1 MEKDEKR
8 RDAEPEGPAEAEVAG
23 ETPESET
30 PAGQRPA
37 SADGPPRGERR
48 PYGLIAAISAGAV
61 VLGAALFV
69 AGFLT
74 HSLLDDDANLSPVED
89 RLVALEER
97 TSQIQEALSGA
108 SSGSDDSGGGG
119 GTSPSAAVSSEAN
132 DDPVWGPEDAPVV
145 MVEFSDFQCPYC
157 HRFATETLPQI
168 RQTYG
173 DKVRFIYRDFPLSSI
188 HPQAEKAAEAGQ
200 CAQEQGKFWELHDLM
215 FENQGALMVDD
226 LKGYA
231 QEAGLDAATFSDCL
245 DSGKTAQEIQRDYQ
259 DGQVAGVTGTPGF
272 LVNGVLVVGAQ
283 PFSVFQQVLDQ
294 LLAAGGG

>member
-1 MEKDEKR
+1 MEKDEER
-8 RDAEPEGPAEAEVAG
+8 RDADSEGEPEGRQVAG
-23 ETPESET
+23 PAPESET
-30 PAGQRPA
+30 PAGQQVA

-48 PYGLIAAISAGAV
+48 PYGLMVAISAGAV
-61 VLGAALFV
+61 VLGAVLFV

-108 SSGSDDSGGGG
+108 SSGGGDSGG
-119 GTSPSAAVSSEAN
+119 GTSPSAAVSSEAD
-132 DDPVWGPEDAPVV
+132 DDPVWGPEDASVV

-215 FENQGALMVDD
+215 FENQDALMVDD

-231 QEAGLDAATFSDCL
+231 QEAGLDAATFNDCL

-283 PFSVFQQVLDQ
+283 PFSVFQQVIDQ